1 MGTLFLR
8 RLSRWQA
15 ETEREQLGDLHAA
28 SRDDIPGAPPP
39 DRAAFLR
46 RFVDFDVQQPDFDLV
61 LAGDPQPAGYA
72 YGFVAEQYGSWWPG
86 FREEPHDLE
95 QLAETRRVFVVAGL
109 MVHPRRRRQGLAGR
123 LLRELLS
130 RGSAPV
136 ALALIEPDNVA
147 GQTAAQSLGWSKS
160 GQLTPVDGTPLGAW
174 TIPLNGG

>member
-1 MGTLFLR
+1 MGTLFIR

-15 ETEREQLGDLHAA
+15 ETEREQLGDLYAAA
-28 SRDDIPGAPPP
+28 SRDDIPGAPP

-46 RFVDFDVQQPDFDLV
+46 RFVDFEVQQPDFDLV

-86 FREEPHDLE
+86 FREEARDLP
-95 QLAETRRVFVVAGL
+95 QLADSRRVFVVSGL
-109 MVHPRRRRQGLAGR
+109 LVHPRRRRQGLAGR

-130 RGSAPV
+130 RGTASV

-147 GQTAAQSLGWSKS
+147 GQTTAQSQGWSKS

-174 TIPLNGG
+174 TIPLTGG